1 MDATGRAAIRST
13 LARSEWFASL
23 APHEL
28 DELAA
33 ICAPRRLEAGAVLFR
48 EGDPGDSMFV
58 VAAGELKIRVAVQD
72 GDVLLNTLGPGDLV
86 GEIAAL
92 DGSSRTASATA
103 SMPTEL
109 LAIEARAFHGF
120 LAATPHYA
128 GVLLQLLA
136 ARIRTTSQL
145 FPDLGSLNAGAG
157 GAGDPADVPAFQV
170 TLVGYGRYGNSYI
183 GPKYAKRGYPWQ
195 VVAVV
200 DPQLARGRF
209 AASVLGRA
217 QPDTPLFPSFEAW
230 HDGYFMRLAP
240 ERRAHQVVEIPLK
253 PELVYEQ
260 ALRYLDAGVRQLI
273 LPKPVVMNEAQLAD
287 LTRRV
292 EAARAKAAVA
302 SQWYYSD
309 FPRIIAREIRHI
321 AAERGAP
328 VQRVAIEFSKEN
340 GLAYATP
347 PALLELPH
355 VLQLLTSIG
364 LVDPARDTPDVA
376 GSPTLVALTYR
387 PPQVADGVHVR
398 ASTDYRPAAAEKR
411 KYPSWD
417 YQERSLKVFFADD
430 PAEPGLA
437 VDFWIKFARS
447 GDLVVR
453 PGQIAIRSRL
463 AAGGYDRLALQFVED
478 QLLTMNEQIY
488 AAFGQDFASFQ
499 RDPRV
504 LSLERYGAIG
514 RQLMQIE
521 ARWQAACAP

>member
-1 MDATGRAAIRST
+1 MDKPSHDAIRAT
-13 LARSEWFASL
+13 LAQSEWFGSL

-28 DELAA
+28 DALAA
-33 ICAPRRLEAGAVLFR
+33 ICAPRQLESGAALFH
-48 EGDPGDSMFV
+48 EGDPGDAMFV

-103 SMPTEL
+103 SAPTEL
-109 LAIEARAFHGF
+109 LAIEAQAFHVF
-120 LAATPHYA
+120 LAAFPHYA

-136 ARIRTTSQL
+136 ARIRSTSQL
-145 FPDLGSLNAGAG
+145 FPDLGGLNVGAG
-157 GAGDPADVPAFQV
+157 GAGDPAEAPAFQV

-183 GPKYAKRGYPWQ
+183 GPKYAKRGFPWEI
-195 VVAVV
+195 VAVV
-200 DPQLARGRF
+200 DPQLAPGRF
-209 AASVLGRA
+209 AVSVLGRSR
-217 QPDTPLFPSFEAW
+217 PDTPIYPGFERW
-230 HDGYFMRLAP
+230 YDGYYKHLAP
-240 ERRAHQVVEIPLK
+240 ERRARQVVEIPLK

-260 ALRYLDAGVRQLI
+260 ALRYLDAGVQQLI
-273 LPKPVVMNEAQLAD
+273 LPKPVVMSEAQLAD
-287 LTRRV
+287 LTWRV
-292 EAARAKAAVA
+292 GSARVKAAVA
-302 SQWYYSD
+302 SQWYYSG
-309 FPRIIAREIRHI
+309 FPRIIAREIGHI

-328 VQRVAIEFSKEN
+328 LLRVEIEFSKEN
-340 GLAYATP
+340 GLTYATS

-355 VLQLLTSIG
+355 VLQLLSSVG
-364 LVDPARDTPDVA
+364 LVDPARDTPEVA
-376 GSPTLVALTYR
+376 GSATLVRLTYR
-387 PPQVADGVHVR
+387 PPQLAEGVHVR
-398 ASTDYRPAAAEKR
+398 ASTDYRPPAAEKR

-447 GDLVVR
+447 GDLVIR
-453 PGQIAIRSRL
+453 PGQIAIRSKL
-463 AAGGYDRLALQFVED
+463 AAGGYERLSLQFVED
-478 QLLTMNEQIY
+478 QLLAMNQQIY
-488 AAFGQDFASFQ
+488 AAFEQDFACFQ

-521 ARWQAACAP
+521 ARWQAACAH

>member
-1 MDATGRAAIRST
+1 MDDASRATIRST

-23 APHEL
+23 TPREL
-28 DELAA
+28 DQLAA
-33 ICAPRRLEAGAVLFR
+33 ICAPRRLEAGDVLFR

-103 SMPTEL
+103 SAPTEL
-109 LAIEARAFHGF
+109 LAIEARAFQVF
-120 LAATPHYA
+120 LAATPHYT

-136 ARIRTTSQL
+136 ARIRSTSQL
-145 FPDLGSLNAGAG
+145 FPDLGGLNAGAG
-157 GAGDPADVPAFQV
+157 SVGGPGNEPAFQV

-200 DPQLARGRF
+200 DPQLAPGRF

-217 QPDTPLFPSFEAW
+217 QPNTPIFPSFEAW
-230 HDGYFMRLAP
+230 HDGYFKRLAP
-240 ERRAHQVVEIPLK
+240 ELRARQVVEIPLK

-292 EAARAKAAVA
+292 ALVRAKAAVA
-302 SQWYYSD
+302 SQWFYSD
-309 FPRIIAREIRHI
+309 FPQIIAREIGHI
-321 AAERGAP
+321 AAERGAALL
-328 VQRVAIEFSKEN
+328 RAEIEFSKEN

-355 VLQLLTSIG
+355 VLQLLSSIG
-364 LVDPARDTPDVA
+364 LIDPARDTPEVA
-376 GSPTLVALTYR
+376 GSATLVALTYR
-387 PPQVADGVHVR
+387 PPQLAEGVHVR
-398 ASTDYRPAAAEKR
+398 ASIDYQPPPAVKR
-411 KYPSWD
+411 SYPSWD

-437 VDFWIKFARS
+437 IDFWIKFARS
-447 GDLVVR
+447 GDLVIR
-453 PGQIAIRSRL
+453 PGQLSIL
-463 AAGGYDRLALQFVED
+463 AGAVAGPRKYLSLQFVED
-478 QLLTMNEQIY
+478 QLLAMNQQIY